1 MAIKIIENENGT
13 VTEKT
18 VAQVRKDRKIGKFK
32 KAVGITA
39 MTAAMLAMSSL
50 TAFAANGE
58 NTAPSNVS
66 TSTMSTM
73 INIIMWIVRIAILA
87 IGGIPGLIKIVQGQQ
102 EENPRDRNNGIV
114 SVVIAIPVIVTTV
127 SYLWLL
133 QVSLLRLH
141 SLLLHLSI
149 RKRIHNLTWNAAP
162 VSQGVMIGA
171 VF

>member
-18 VAQVRKDRKIGKFK
+18 SRQITRERKLHKFQ
-32 KAVGITA
+32 KAVSVAGF
-39 MTAAMLAMSSL
+39 TAAMLAASSMSV
-50 TAFAANGE
+50 FAANSE
-58 NTAPSNVS
+58 NSAPSNVS

-114 SVVIAIPVIVTTV
+114 SVVIAGVAF
-127 SYLWLL
+127 
-133 QVSLLRLH
+133 
-141 SLLLHLSI
+141 
-149 RKRIHNLTWNAAP
+149 AATFAIAALINP
-162 VSQGVMIGA
+162 
-171 VF
+171 

>member
-18 VAQVRKDRKIGKFK
+18 SKQIARERKLGKFK
-32 KAVGITA
+32 KAVGVTA
-39 MTAAMLAMSSL
+39 MTATMLASSMSV
-50 TAFAANGE
+50 FAANTE
-58 NTAPSNVS
+58 NSAPSNVS

-114 SVVIAIPVIVTTV
+114 SVVIAGVAF
-127 SYLWLL
+127 
-133 QVSLLRLH
+133 
-141 SLLLHLSI
+141 
-149 RKRIHNLTWNAAP
+149 AATFAIAALINP
-162 VSQGVMIGA
+162 
-171 VF
+171 

>member
-18 VAQVRKDRKIGKFK
+18 SRQVTRERKLHKFQ
-32 KAVGITA
+32 KAVGVA
-39 MTAAMLAMSSL
+39 GFTAAMLAASSL
-50 TAFAANGE
+50 SVFAANSE
-58 NTAPSNVS
+58 NSAPSNVS

-114 SVVIAIPVIVTTV
+114 SVVIAGVAF
-127 SYLWLL
+127 
-133 QVSLLRLH
+133 
-141 SLLLHLSI
+141 
-149 RKRIHNLTWNAAP
+149 AATFDIAALINP
-162 VSQGVMIGA
+162 
-171 VF
+171 

>member
-18 VAQVRKDRKIGKFK
+18 SKQIARERKLGKFK
-32 KAVGITA
+32 KAVGVTA
-39 MTAAMLAMSSL
+39 MTAAMLAASSL
-50 TAFAANGE
+50 SVFAANGE

-114 SVVIAIPVIVTTV
+114 SVVIAGVAF
-127 SYLWLL
+127 
-133 QVSLLRLH
+133 
-141 SLLLHLSI
+141 
-149 RKRIHNLTWNAAP
+149 AATFAIAALINP
-162 VSQGVMIGA
+162 
-171 VF
+171 